1 MKSLFKFSQEE
12 EEEVTT
18 TPGRKESMLG
28 VVYTSV
34 DCVLKRSGIFS
45 YPLAPK
51 ELEPVL
57 FPGGMAGSG
66 REDDIL

>member
-1 MKSLFKFSQEE
+1 
-12 EEEVTT
+12 
-18 TPGRKESMLG
+18 MLG